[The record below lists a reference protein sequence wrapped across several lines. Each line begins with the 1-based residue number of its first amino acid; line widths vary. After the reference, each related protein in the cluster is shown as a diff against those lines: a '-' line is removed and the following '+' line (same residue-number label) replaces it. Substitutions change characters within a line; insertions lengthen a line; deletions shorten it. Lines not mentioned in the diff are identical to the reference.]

1 MKKSAIVI
9 FVFIFLIFSCK
20 SVNSSVPG
28 QKKIQIN
35 NLYAEYYNIA
45 DSYYSLKNYSK
56 AITYYTLCLENKDL
70 YNASYYKLGLSYA
83 MNKDWNN
90 AQKVFSDIYKK
101 DPQNDSIKSSLAYVY
116 SMNGETKKAEEL
128 YFEITQSQTES
139 CEYQENYIAI
149 LIQNE
154 KYDLAEK
161 QFSLLKEKFPNSTKI
176 TDIEKKLATLN
187 TKKETSTE
195 DARIENDTVTETK
208 E

>member
-1 MKKSAIVI
+1 MKKSAIGI

-20 SVNSSVPG
+20 SVNSFVPG

-45 DSYYSLKNYSK
+45 ETYYSLKNYSK

-83 MNKDWNN
+83 MHKDWSN
-90 AQKVFSDIYKK
+90 AQKIFSDIYKK
-101 DPQNDSIKSSLAYVY
+101 DSQNDSIKSSLAYVY

-128 YFEITQSQTES
+128 YFEITQSQNES
-139 CEYQENYIAI
+139 YEYQENYIAI

-154 KYDLAEK
+154 KYDLAEE
-161 QFSLLKEKFPNSTKI
+161 QFTLLKEKFPNSTKI
-176 TDIEKKLATLN
+176 ADIEKKLAELN
-187 TKKETSTE
+187 PKEENETVETETS
-195 DARIENDTVTETK
+195 ETPN
-208 E
+208 

>member
-1 MKKSAIVI
+1 MKKFLPIII
-9 FVFIFLIFSCK
+9 FSFCVCLFSCK
-20 SVNSSVPG
+20 SVNSFVPG

-35 NLYAEYYNIA
+35 NLYTEYYNIA
-45 DSYYSLKNYSK
+45 ETYYSLKNYSK

-83 MNKDWNN
+83 MNKDWSN

-101 DPQNDSIKSSLAYVY
+101 DPKNNSIKSSLAYAY

-128 YFEITQSQTES
+128 YFEITQSQSES

-154 KYDLAEK
+154 KYDLAEE

-176 TDIEKKLATLN
+176 SDIEKKLAELN
-187 TKKETSTE
+187 PKEGENEAPTE
-195 DARIENDTVTETK
+195 ETETTAV

>member
-20 SVNSSVPG
+20 SVNSFVPG

-195 DARIENDTVTETK
+195 DVRIENDTVTETK

>member
-1 MKKSAIVI
+1 MKKSAIGI

-20 SVNSSVPG
+20 SVNSFVPG

-45 DSYYSLKNYSK
+45 ETYYSLKNYSK

-83 MNKDWNN
+83 MNKDWSN

-101 DPQNDSIKSSLAYVY
+101 DPKNNSIKSSLAYAY

-128 YFEITQSQTES
+128 YFEITQSQSES

-154 KYDLAEK
+154 KYDLAEE

-176 TDIEKKLATLN
+176 SDIEKKLAELN
-187 TKKETSTE
+187 PKEDENEAPTE
-195 DARIENDTVTETK
+195 ETETTAV